1 MKIVYAS
8 LVALALPVSLLAQQ
22 PQPPAGLVSSPIATV
37 LWTRTIGYQR
47 QLAQAFDSIPE
58 SLYKYKPTPVQQSIG
73 YVAQHLA
80 TDNYLFCGN
89 FGDMKP
95 TRTAEDTTTAD
106 TVKAT
111 WPKAKLVAKLKE
123 SFTFCENAIGQIDD
137 AKLAGMFSFS
147 FRGAPPRQLPRAS
160 MVIGHITDMA
170 EHYSQIASYMRL
182 NNMLPPTA
190 LPRPPRPSGGQ

>member
-8 LVALALPVSLLAQQ
+8 IIALALPVSVVAQQ
-22 PQPPAGLVSSPIATV
+22 PQPPAALVSSPIATV
-37 LWTRTIGYQR
+37 LWSRTMAYQR

-58 SLYKYKPTPVQQSIG
+58 SLYRYKPTPVQQTIG

-80 TDNYLFCGN
+80 SDNYLFCGN
-89 FGDMKP
+89 FGDLKP

-111 WPKAKLVAKLKE
+111 WPKAQLVAKLKE
-123 SFTFCENAIGQIDD
+123 SFTFCENAIAQIDD
-137 AKLAGMFSFS
+137 TKLAGMTSIS
-147 FRGAPPRQLPRAS
+147 FRGSPPRQLPRAS
-160 MVIGHITDMA
+160 MVVGHITDMA

-190 LPRPPRPSGGQ
+190 LPRPPRPSGGP